1 MENCLIDNTKR
12 SRVHG
17 SGPNRKQ
24 LKHFSLLDRLEQSDV
39 DSLLKLALASDR
51 NDLGTDTYE
60 ISKHCNFEEVFNAA
74 QNYRQILLQ
83 HKQNSLYPINEYN
96 YTDWDDSVPRQV
108 IEKLRQMFGEIY
120 RFRISVMEA
129 DHELNWHIDTDT
141 SIICRAQ
148 ICLNDNESSFDF
160 DAKGVM
166 SSYSGKPGDIHFI
179 NTGWK
184 HRVVNGDKQRIVA
197 IFAFRF
203 EDASEE
209 VKELIHV

>member
-1 MENCLIDNTKR
+1 MECLIEKTKR

-24 LKHFSLLDRLEQSDV
+24 LKPFSLLDSLQQSTV
-39 DSLLKLALASDR
+39 DSLLKLALTSDR

-60 ISKHCNFEEVFNAA
+60 ISKHCHFEEVFNAA

-83 HKQNSLYPINEYN
+83 HRRDLLNPVNEYN
-96 YTDWDDSVPRQV
+96 YTVWDESVPREV
-108 IEKLRQMFGEIY
+108 IEKLEQMFGKVY

-129 DHELNWHIDTDT
+129 NHELNWHIDADT

-148 ICLNDNESSFDF
+148 ICLNDNDSSFDF

-166 SSYSGKPGDIHFI
+166 SSYSAKPGDIHFA

-184 HRVVNGDKQRIVA
+184 HRVVNGDKQRVVA
-197 IFAFRF
+197 IFGFRF
-203 EDASEE
+203 EDASKE
-209 VKELIHV
+209 VQEKLYV